1 MLKYMYNADRKQK
14 DRCAGRLDKAPS
26 VNSQHMGK
34 SSESHVLVKL
44 KV

>member
-1 MLKYMYNADRKQK
+1 MRVMHNADRKQ

-26 VNSQHMGK
+26 VSFQHVGK
-34 SSESHVLVKL
+34 SPESHVLVKL